1 MLFVIIWINLT
12 TRFWPLHL
20 NVFPWCKLQYNST
33 WNPEGNSMR
42 ASWLSSVTQLCPILC
57 NPLDCSCLGEF
68 WELAMDRE
76 AWCAVLHGVTKSQTW
91 LSNWTELIW
100 TEAGQASLSLT
111 ISQRLLK
118 LMSVVSD
125 AIQPSHPLSS
135 PSSLTF
141 NLSHHQGL
149 FPVSWLFLSGGQSIG
164 ASASASVPLMNI
176 QDWFPLGWIGLISLQ
191 SKRLSRVFP
200 NTTVQKHQ
208 FFGAQHS
215 SQSNSHIHTWPLQN
229 HSLD

>member
-76 AWCAVLHGVTKSQTW
+76 AWCAVLHGVAKSRTW
-91 LSNWTELIW
+91 LSDWTELNW
-100 TEAGQASLSLT
+100 PLAGSNEYIKKPTPIIKL
-111 ISQRLLK
+111 IHSQK
-118 LMSVVSD
+118 VFEIY
-125 AIQPSHPLSS
+125 IQYPKVKILVWWHEKINNAFS
-135 PSSLTF
+135 
-141 NLSHHQGL
+141 
-149 FPVSWLFLSGGQSIG
+149 
-164 ASASASVPLMNI
+164 SASTKLARI
-176 QDWFPLGWIGLISLQ
+176 I
-191 SKRLSRVFP
+191 
-200 NTTVQKHQ
+200 
-208 FFGAQHS
+208 
-215 SQSNSHIHTWPLQN
+215 
-229 HSLD
+229 

>member
-91 LSNWTELIW
+91 LSNWTDLDW
-100 TEAGQASLSLT
+100 SWPGFPVLDHFPALAQTHV
-111 ISQRLLK
+111 RWD
-118 LMSVVSD
+118 SD
-125 AIQPSHPLSS
+125 AIQPSHLLSS

-164 ASASASVPLMNI
+164 ASASTSVLPVNT
-176 QDWFPLGWIGLISLQ
+176 QDWSPLGWTG
-191 SKRLSRVFP
+191 
-200 NTTVQKHQ
+200 
-208 FFGAQHS
+208 
-215 SQSNSHIHTWPLQN
+215 
-229 HSLD
+229 